1 MDNILL
7 ILLVFIAQ
15 ELPAQKYV
23 MDAKFDLLAL
33 KLLL

>member
-1 MDNILL
+1 MLL
-7 ILLVFIAQ
+7 DFIAQ

-23 MDAKFDLLAL
+23 MDAEFDLLAL